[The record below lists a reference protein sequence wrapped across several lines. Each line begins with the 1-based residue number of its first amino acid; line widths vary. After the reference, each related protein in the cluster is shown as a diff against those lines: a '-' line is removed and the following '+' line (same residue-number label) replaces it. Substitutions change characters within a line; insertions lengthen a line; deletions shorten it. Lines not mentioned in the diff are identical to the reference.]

1 MQISLE
7 GKIALVTGASSGIGE
22 TVALALAD
30 SGASVVLAARRME
43 RLESLAKKIEDKGGE
58 VLAVRMDV
66 SDRTSVKVAFDT
78 VAEHLGVPDIIINSA
93 GISELGNF
101 LTLSDEKR
109 DKVLQINYNGVWNVG
124 QEAAQ
129 RLVKADKGGSIV
141 NIASVLGY
149 GVQRGYSAYTSS
161 KGAVL
166 QLTRNMA
173 VDLINKGIRV
183 NAIAPGWFKTEMN
196 EDYFNSQQGQDY
208 IKTLPTRRL
217 GRLEEL
223 IGPVVF
229 LASDAAS
236 FVNGTILPVDGGHHT
251 WMV

>member
-7 GKIALVTGASSGIGE
+7 GKIAFVTGASSGIGE
-22 TVALALAD
+22 VVALALAD

-43 RLESLAKKIEDKGGE
+43 RLEALAEKIEGKGVK
-58 VLAVRMDV
+58 VLAVRVDV
-66 SDRTSVKVAFDT
+66 ADRASVKAAFDAA
-78 VAEHLGVPDIIINSA
+78 VEQLGVPDIIINNA

-101 LTLSDEKR
+101 LKLSDEKR
-109 DKVLQINYNGVWNVG
+109 DKVMQVNYNGVWNVG

-129 RLVKADKGGSIV
+129 RMVAADKGGSIV
-141 NIASVLGY
+141 NISSVLGF
-149 GVQRGYSAYTSS
+149 GVQRGYSAYTGS

-173 VDLINKGIRV
+173 VDLINKNIRV

-196 EDYFNSQQGQDY
+196 EDYFNSSEGQAY
-208 IKTLPTRRL
+208 VQTLPTRRL
-217 GRLEEL
+217 GKLEEL
-223 IGPVVF
+223 VGPVLL

-251 WMV
+251 WLL

>member
-1 MQISLE
+1 MDISLE
-7 GKIALVTGASSGIGE
+7 GRIALVTGASSGIGE
-22 TVALALAD
+22 AVAMALAD

-43 RLESLAKKIEDKGGE
+43 RLEALAEKIRNRGTQ
-58 VLAVRMDV
+58 VIAVRLDV
-66 SDRTSVKVAFDT
+66 GDRTSVKAAFDAA
-78 VAEHLGVPDIIINSA
+78 AEQVGVPDIIINNA

-101 LTLSDEKR
+101 LSLSDEKR
-109 DKVLQINYNGVWNVG
+109 DKVMQINYNGVWNVG

-129 RLVKADKGGSIV
+129 RMVAAGKGGSIV
-141 NIASVLGY
+141 NIASVLGF
-149 GVQRGYSAYTSS
+149 GVQRGYSAYSAS

-196 EDYFNSQQGQDY
+196 EDYFNTPEGQAY
-208 IKTLPTRRL
+208 VKTLPTRRL
-217 GRLEEL
+217 GQLEEL
-223 IGPVVF
+223 VGPVLF
-229 LASDAAS
+229 LSSDAAS

-251 WMV
+251 WLL